1 MHISVL
7 DNKNFSA
14 SDVFL
19 CIARLLKVLWGFI
32 IQELFLDVK
41 TVVSSFFLILIFLIE
56 IFTTCSYIKRYKF
69 LAVIYN

>member
-19 CIARLLKVLWGFI
+19 CIARLLKLVWGFI
-32 IQELFLDVK
+32 IQELFFDVK
-41 TVVSSFFLILIFLIE
+41 TVAGSFALIFIFLIE
-56 IFTTCSYIKRYKF
+56 IFITCSYIKRYKF